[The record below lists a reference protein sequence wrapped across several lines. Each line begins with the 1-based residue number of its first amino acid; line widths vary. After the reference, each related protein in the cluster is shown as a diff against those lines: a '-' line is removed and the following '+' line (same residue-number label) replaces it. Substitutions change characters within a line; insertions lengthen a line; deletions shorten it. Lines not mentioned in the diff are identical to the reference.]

1 MMCRNLCLL
10 LLGASFAS
18 GAFSAASAGENLRFV
33 DNGQAEAPS
42 AEPIPAGE
50 SEDDNWRYLRLHGRW
65 WYWTDEKRWVVW
77 DGGEWVAPS
86 TPSRGPG
93 ALAATQATGRGI
105 AEPDN
110 FRTWFDAYRNFKTG
124 QPSLETAEGGG
135 VEMGTGEITEAP
147 SATEV
152 FEFGGIPGR
161 QTHWR
166 RRAAM
171 SGAIRSGGSWFSA
184 GSPFGIKYGYGSG
197 YGYGGYGF
205 ANPYGYGNRSGSGGS
220 YGYGF
225 GAFGSV
231 GGQTGE
237 RLSSLITGGA
247 EGGLIGPEPPSIGA
261 PTQLESTVGGTAG
274 RAGAGARSLGG
285 SAAGD

>member
-1 MMCRNLCLL
+1 MSRNLCLL
-10 LLGASFAS
+10 LLGASLAS
-18 GAFSAASAGENLRFV
+18 GLFSTASAGESLRFV
-33 DNGQAEAPS
+33 RVSQAQAPD

-50 SEDDNWRYLRLHGRW
+50 NEEGNWRYRRQQGRW
-65 WYWTDEKRWVVW
+65 WYWTDENRWVVW
-77 DGGEWVAPS
+77 NGSTWVAPS
-86 TPSRGPG
+86 TPSHGPG
-93 ALAATQATGRGI
+93 ALAQTPLEGRGV
-105 AEPDN
+105 AEPAN
-110 FRTWFDAYRNFKTG
+110 FRAWFDAYRNFKTG
-124 QPSLETAEGGG
+124 RAALQAAEEGG
-135 VEMGTGEITEAP
+135 VEMGTAEITAEPA
-147 SATEV
+147 AGEV

-161 QTHWR
+161 QTQWR
-166 RRAAM
+166 RRSAM

-184 GSPFGIKYGYGSG
+184 GSPFGIEYGYGSG

-205 ANPYGYGNRSGSGGS
+205 ANPYGYGSRTGSGGA

-247 EGGLIGPEPPSIGA
+247 ESRLIGPEPPSIGA
-261 PTQLESTVGGTAG
+261 PSKLESTVGGTAG